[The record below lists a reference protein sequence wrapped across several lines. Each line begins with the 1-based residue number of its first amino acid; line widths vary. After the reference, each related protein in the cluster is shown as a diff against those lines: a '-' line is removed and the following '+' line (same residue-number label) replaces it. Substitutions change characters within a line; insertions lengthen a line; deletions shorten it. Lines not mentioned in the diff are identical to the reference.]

1 MQAPYQL
8 ARGGMKLGREVCTHA
23 APSNAPTVPHVPV
36 LLDEILGFFADMP
49 VRVYVDG
56 TLGAGGHAEAVARH
70 HPELHTLVAFDLDPA
85 AHALAGNR
93 LARQGLRIASVTLD
107 GPGNSLSVHGNEEIE
122 EEAIHRVGTTAFLV
136 RANFSALGPVLR
148 QIHANNGIRSTEEED
163 GAVGIAGHVNAALLD
178 LGISS
183 MQVDNGERGFSFLR
197 DGPLDMRMDPGAILS
212 AEEIVNTWPE
222 AKLGQIIRDFG
233 EERYWKG
240 IARRL
245 AAAREIKP
253 LRTTAELVSAIG
265 NPGGKAAFASAKKKA
280 QGGGGYTQKHPAT
293 RVFQALRIAVNSE
306 LQSIATALPV
316 VIDSLAPGGRLA
328 VITFHSL
335 EDRIVKWAFRQAAGM
350 APTDEP
356 LPDYCVPFQTA
367 AEPKVRVLTRR
378 PVTPSEDEQL
388 ENPRSRSAKLRVVE
402 RL

>member
-1 MQAPYQL
+1 MASI
-8 ARGGMKLGREVCTHA
+8 THSA
-23 APSNAPTVPHVPV
+23 SSTASASQAPTVPHVPV
-36 LLDEILGFFADMP
+36 LLDEILGFFEDVS
-49 VRVYVDG
+49 VRVYIDG

-70 HPELHTLVAFDLDPA
+70 HPELRTLVAFDLDPT
-85 AHALAGNR
+85 AHAIAGNR
-93 LARQGLRIASVTLD
+93 LASQSLRIASVTL
-107 GPGNSLSVHGNEEIE
+107 GPRNSLSVHGNDEQTNCC
-122 EEAIHRVGTTAFLV
+122 ATAFLV
-136 RANFSALGPVLR
+136 RANFAALGPVLG
-148 QIHANNGIRSTEEED
+148 QLHASSGTVED
-163 GAVGIAGHVNAALLD
+163 GSAVVAGRVDAALLD

-183 MQVDNGERGFSFLR
+183 MQVDSGERGFSFLR
-197 DGPLDMRMDPGAILS
+197 DGPLDMRMDPGAMLS

-233 EERYWKG
+233 EERYWRG

-265 NPGGKAAFASAKKKA
+265 NPGGKATFASAKKKI
-280 QGGGGYTQKHPAT
+280 QGSGFSHKHPAT

-306 LQSIATALPV
+306 LQSIGTALPAA
-316 VIDSLAPGGRLA
+316 IDALAPGGRLA

-350 APTDEP
+350 SPTDEP

-367 AEPKVRVLTRR
+367 TEPKVRVLTRR
-378 PVTPSEDEQL
+378 PVTPSEEEQRA
-388 ENPRSRSAKLRVVE
+388 NSRSRSAKLRVVE